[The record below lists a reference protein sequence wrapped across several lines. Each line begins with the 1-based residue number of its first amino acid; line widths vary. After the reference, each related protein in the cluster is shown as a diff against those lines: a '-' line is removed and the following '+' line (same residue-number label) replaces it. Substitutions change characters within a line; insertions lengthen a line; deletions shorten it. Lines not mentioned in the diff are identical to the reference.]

1 MKQHTRKLLILL
13 PFLPLLMAN
22 SPAPQ
27 REMYTDLKATYLSVE
42 SLHGYYF
49 YHFNVKNVG
58 DGYAY
63 RLNIESRTGE
73 KSFYC
78 SIESNEIVP
87 PFENVIIEPG
97 FDKELIM
104 VTKTEIPESKE
115 VIASSYDYYVAAE
128 DITFEGSKEVSYS
141 FSNSYPSNNVYVYE
155 IDAYYDDTLSQDY
168 DYDIAIKLTYDG
180 ETFVTR
186 SDNVE
191 KCVFTTSET
200 LDLTKLTVNEITM
213 LRSSSKYGYRDYYY
227 GIGCKDFLNTF
238 LLFILIFFIFL
249 GFGIFAL
256 IFFPAMARR
265 RRRKAL
271 LEQDKK

>member
-115 VIASSYDYYVAAE
+115 VIASSYDYYVAVEGIA
-128 DITFEGSKEVSYS
+128 FNGSKEVGYS

-191 KCVFTTSET
+191 KCIFTTSET
-200 LDLTKLTVNEITM
+200 LDLTKLTVNDITL